1 MIVDRG
7 RARRSGSVLRT
18 LAMVVVAG
26 AFMFGCHN
34 TLYTYGTS
42 VITFSSTPG
51 PFSSYVVAVQEITLT
66 RSDGV
71 VVYPVGLS
79 GGTAIQQTVDFTRL
93 GDHSEVFGAPALP
106 EGTYTS
112 ATVLMNYTTTSIFTD
127 VNGTNVQLT
136 PHDSSGNTM
145 STVSYTVSF
154 DPSAPFVIK
163 NGVSTPLD
171 INFDLAASSVI
182 NLANKT
188 VVTRPFLTLNT
199 EPEYS
204 GPMRV
209 RGLFVTA
216 KGLAAN
222 TFVLNSRPF
231 NDVLSPSPYGS
242 VNVAT
247 TDSTVFAINGVN
259 YTGAAG
265 LQAMQQLQ
273 INTNVGAYGTLTNL
287 GALTPTFTATQVLVG
302 FSQDDQLEDRV
313 TGVVAA
319 RSGNTIVLHGAGM
332 FTRPG
337 TLTTGNALFQD
348 SLTMTVGAATV
359 VTRDNSAA
367 TLSAAAISV
376 GQRINVGGNLNDS
389 SGKLVS
395 SSGGTPANLDATNGY
410 LRLTATPLWG
420 ALNAGASGSSA
431 SFNLLTLGDYE
442 PNVFNFT
449 GTGQVGMDA
458 TPSAYIVDTTA
469 AGPALAGAPAGTLAR
484 ADGFVTP
491 FGSAPPDFDA
501 TAVTPG
507 TAVDQILVVDWINGG
522 SKAAFANITTGQLVL
537 NLSDPN
543 LGSSHAVLT
552 GPTSIDLTSPGGNV
566 TIVPDTTTHDILAYG
581 SPATNMSLF
590 NSFAPFATGLDGLVN
605 SGQPVQKVVAVGHY
619 DELNRTFTAHRVDF
633 VRE

>member
-1 MIVDRG
+1 MTVDCG

-51 PFSSYVVAVQEITLT
+51 PFSGYVVAVQEITLT

-79 GGTAIQQTVDFTRL
+79 GGTAIPQTVDFTQL
-93 GDHSEVFGAPALP
+93 GDHTEIFGAPALP

-112 ATVLMNYTTTSIFTD
+112 ATVLMNYTNAAIFTD

-136 PHDSSGNTM
+136 PHDSSGNAMT
-145 STVSYTVSF
+145 TLSYTVTF
-154 DPSAPFVIK
+154 DPSAPLVIK
-163 NGVSTPLD
+163 QGVSTPLD

-182 NLANKT
+182 NLSNKT
-188 VVTRPFLTLNT
+188 VVTRAFLTLNT
-199 EPEYS
+199 EPQYA
-204 GPMRV
+204 GPMRL

-216 KGLAAN
+216 KGVPN

-231 NDVLSPSPYGS
+231 NDILSPSPYGS
-242 VNVAT
+242 FNVAT

-273 INTNVGAYGTLTNL
+273 INTNVGAYGTLSNL
-287 GALTPTFTATQVLVG
+287 GAITPTLTATQVLVG
-302 FSQDDQLEDRV
+302 FSQDDELEDRV
-313 TGVVAA
+313 TGVVAS
-319 RSGNTIVLHGAGM
+319 RSGNTIVLHGASM

-337 TLTTGNALFQD
+337 ALTTGLALFQD
-348 SLTMTVGAATV
+348 SLTMTVGSATV
-359 VTRDNSAA
+359 VTQDDSAA
-367 TLSAAAISV
+367 TLTVAAISV

-389 SGKLVS
+389 AGHLVAS
-395 SSGGTPANLDATNGY
+395 SSAKPANLDATNGY
-410 LRLTATPLWG
+410 LRLTSTPLWG
-420 ALNAGASGSSA
+420 ALNAGAQGSSA
-431 SFNLLTLGDYE
+431 SFNLLSLGDYE

-458 TPSAYIVDTTA
+458 TPTAYIVNTTT

-484 ADGFVTP
+484 AEGYVTP
-491 FGSAPPDFDA
+491 FGTAPPDFDA
-501 TAVTPG
+501 TAVTLG

-522 SKAAFANITTGQLVL
+522 SKAAFANITTGEVVL

-552 GPTSIDLTSPGGNV
+552 GPTSIDLTNPGGNV

-581 SPATNMSLF
+581 SPASNMSIF

-605 SGQPVQKVVAVGHY
+605 SGKPVQKVVAVGHY
-619 DELNRTFTAHRVDF
+619 NETNRIFTAHRVDF
-633 VRE
+633 VRQ